1 MHPTL
6 MWSYGIID
14 IYIYN
19 IDNVHIMANMWIN
32 NITIYFVFW
41 DYLIGQQLANM
52 LAITDIH
59 A

>member
-1 MHPTL
+1 MHPAL

-32 NITIYFVFW
+32 NITINFVFW